1 MAFVDE
7 TINALRVMR
16 TPAFSGSVVSVASHD
31 RISNLEKEITEA
43 SGRTHGKSALPTKSK
58 VPRPPNAFILYRQ
71 HHHPRIKEAYP
82 DFTNNE
88 ICKFPFHLYSTS
100 NKLTTSAIILGKQW
114 KAESEEVKMQFR
126 NMAEKLKKKHA
137 EDHPDYHY
145 TPRKPSEKKR
155 RASSRQYSK
164 PTKRQ
169 KSPALTNDTSDSSTP
184 SMYSGM
190 QLDNIPVD
198 ASLDNLADIDIVLSP
213 DELPRDC
220 GLQFDSVAFD
230 NFLQQVQGDCGKTAA
245 TLFPQ
250 FNFTERPVGESFE
263 FSDLIADCYWR
274 TILWHMIWDFIV
286 PLISLHLIFFL
297 PHFIFSVWP
306 HANFLWFSTYISIFC
321 THIAY
326 FIPNPVFIPFSHQPG
341 VFYNG
346 FVPQYPFG
354 GKELII

>member
-1 MAFVDE
+1 MTTIPIAMKTTAESTDKLTELLWQDALRHLESTNNEVLLPINVTDMIGQSNVDKIRTRLGALIGAPVVAFVDE

-88 ICKFPFHLYSTS
+88 IS
-100 NKLTTSAIILGKQW
+100 IILGKQW

-263 FSDLIADCYWR
+263 FSDLIADCY
-274 TILWHMIWDFIV
+274 
-286 PLISLHLIFFL
+286 
-297 PHFIFSVWP
+297 
-306 HANFLWFSTYISIFC
+306 
-321 THIAY
+321 
-326 FIPNPVFIPFSHQPG
+326 
-341 VFYNG
+341 
-346 FVPQYPFG
+346 
-354 GKELII
+354 

>member
-1 MAFVDE
+1 MTTIPIAMKTTAESTDKLTELLWQDALRHLESTNNEVLLPINVTDMIGQSNVDKIRTRLGALIGAPVVAFVDE

-88 ICKFPFHLYSTS
+88 IS
-100 NKLTTSAIILGKQW
+100 IILGKQW

-164 PTKRQ
+164 QTKRQ

-263 FSDLIADCYWR
+263 FSDLIADCY
-274 TILWHMIWDFIV
+274 
-286 PLISLHLIFFL
+286 
-297 PHFIFSVWP
+297 
-306 HANFLWFSTYISIFC
+306 
-321 THIAY
+321 
-326 FIPNPVFIPFSHQPG
+326 
-341 VFYNG
+341 
-346 FVPQYPFG
+346 
-354 GKELII
+354 

>member
-1 MAFVDE
+1 MTTVPIAMKTTAESTDKLTELLWQDALRHLESTNNEVLLPINVTDMIGQSNVDKIRTRLGALIGAPVVAFVDE

-31 RISNLEKEITEA
+31 RISNLEKEIAES
-43 SGRTHGKSALPTKSK
+43 SGRTHGKSALPTKSIK

-88 ICKFPFHLYSTS
+88 IS
-100 NKLTTSAIILGKQW
+100 IILGKQW

-126 NMAEKLKKKHA
+126 NMAEELKKKHA

-155 RASSRQYSK
+155 RVSSRQYSK

-190 QLDNIPVD
+190 QLDNIPID

-213 DELPRDC
+213 DELRGDY

-263 FSDLIADCYWR
+263 FSDLIADCY
-274 TILWHMIWDFIV
+274 
-286 PLISLHLIFFL
+286 
-297 PHFIFSVWP
+297 
-306 HANFLWFSTYISIFC
+306 
-321 THIAY
+321 
-326 FIPNPVFIPFSHQPG
+326 
-341 VFYNG
+341 
-346 FVPQYPFG
+346 
-354 GKELII
+354 

>member
-1 MAFVDE
+1 MTMVPIAMKTTAESTDKLTELLWQDALRHLESTNNEVLLPINVTDMIGQSNVDKIRTRLGALIGAPVVAFVDE

-31 RISNLEKEITEA
+31 RISNLEREITET
-43 SGRTHGKSALPTKSK
+43 SGRTHGKSALPAKFIK

-88 ICKFPFHLYSTS
+88 IS
-100 NKLTTSAIILGKQW
+100 IILGKQW

-126 NMAEKLKKKHA
+126 NMAEELKKKHA

-155 RASSRQYSK
+155 RASSRQYPK

-190 QLDNIPVD
+190 QLDNMPMD
-198 ASLDNLADIDIVLSP
+198 ASLDNLGDIDIVLSP
-213 DELPRDC
+213 DELPGDY
-220 GLQFDSVAFD
+220 GLQFDSGAFD
-230 NFLQQVQGDCGKTAA
+230 TFLQQVQSDCGKTAA

-263 FSDLIADCYWR
+263 FSDLIADCY
-274 TILWHMIWDFIV
+274 
-286 PLISLHLIFFL
+286 
-297 PHFIFSVWP
+297 
-306 HANFLWFSTYISIFC
+306 
-321 THIAY
+321 
-326 FIPNPVFIPFSHQPG
+326 
-341 VFYNG
+341 
-346 FVPQYPFG
+346 
-354 GKELII
+354 

>member
-1 MAFVDE
+1 MTTVPIAMKTTAESTDKLTELLWQDALRHLESTNNEVLLPINVTDMIGQSNVDKIRTRLGALIGAPVVAFVDE

-43 SGRTHGKSALPTKSK
+43 SGRTHGKSALPTKSTK

-88 ICKFPFHLYSTS
+88 IS
-100 NKLTTSAIILGKQW
+100 IILGKQW

-126 NMAEKLKKKHA
+126 NMAEELKKKHA

-263 FSDLIADCYWR
+263 FSDLIADCY
-274 TILWHMIWDFIV
+274 
-286 PLISLHLIFFL
+286 
-297 PHFIFSVWP
+297 
-306 HANFLWFSTYISIFC
+306 
-321 THIAY
+321 
-326 FIPNPVFIPFSHQPG
+326 
-341 VFYNG
+341 
-346 FVPQYPFG
+346 
-354 GKELII
+354 